1 VRCSHHL
8 NRSGQDKATGHRTQG
23 QATVFDEKFT
33 VTFTRDTNELQRK
46 FLTKKP
52 CPPTLAL
59 NGCLSS

>member
-1 VRCSHHL
+1 LHRL
-8 NRSGQDKATGHRTQG
+8 GKIKPTAKRTQG

-46 FLTKKP
+46 FLIKKP
-52 CPPTLAL
+52 CPPALAL